1 DFPAMLVIG
10 LALMVT
16 FQALFHMAI
25 VTGVFPVSG
34 QPLPLISKGGS
45 SILITSIAFGIM
57 LSVSRFAVQND
68 KRQDIKDEMNS
79 LPEEMRAEN
88 ATRL

>member
-1 DFPAMLVIG
+1 MCIR
-10 LALMVT
+10 
-16 FQALFHMAI
+16 
-25 VTGVFPVSG
+25 VS
-34 QPLPLISKGGS
+34 ISKVGS

-57 LSVSRFAVQND
+57 LSVSRFAVQTD